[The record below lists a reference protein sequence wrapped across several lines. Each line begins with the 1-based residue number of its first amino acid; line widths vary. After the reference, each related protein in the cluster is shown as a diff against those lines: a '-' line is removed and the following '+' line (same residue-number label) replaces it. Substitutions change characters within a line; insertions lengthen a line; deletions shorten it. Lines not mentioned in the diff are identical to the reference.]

1 MEALVLQVPLVP
13 QAALAP
19 QTLLVLQVIQIHLTH
34 PLKVAAIVQK
44 KIGRRKTSI
53 RLKAYMG

>member
-34 PLKVAAIVQK
+34 PLEVAAIVQK